1 MGKSSSGNTILGKKA
16 FQTQRSSL
24 SGTTRM
30 TKGRVNDRSVVVI
43 DTPDLFSGQLDH
55 ESLQREINT
64 IVTLSKPGPHVFLL
78 VLQPS
83 KLTHSEEESLS
94 LIQEAF
100 GEGALD
106 FTMALFTHGDQQE
119 ETCFTVSDLSKQVLK
134 KLVNSHY
141 VFHNQT
147 MADHDQVS
155 GLLEKIDQ
163 MVESNGDFYCS
174 TKSNHLQQEVGPP
187 KSIETPPNLRGLQ
200 TRPQQEPQDEKIN
213 FQQTLNRWR
222 RIEKQTN
229 AESLRLVLIGK
240 TGVGKSATG
249 NTIFGQNVFKSSGLM
264 SSVTSKC
271 EKKTMMMGSR
281 QVQII
286 DTPGLFD
293 TDLPEDKIREEIGK
307 CISLSSPGPHVFL
320 LLIAV
325 GRFTKEESETLLM
338 IQDIFGEQAKEYII
352 VGFTRGDV
360 LGEEGMSIEEYLR
373 KGSSEV
379 RKLIDD
385 CGGRYH
391 VFNNKNQD
399 TEHQT
404 TSLLDKVDR
413 MIEKNGGSF
422 YTCEMFQEIERQ
434 IAAKEEKLL
443 LQKLEEISNLYA
455 NTIEG
460 LADSDVKETAGH
472 YEVPIDQDTQG
483 ESGEAEESH
492 GKKGDLFTKG
502 KTIRCSVREMQRSL
516 TSIEKQI
523 FLELTRSYQAI
534 RREAEITHAPEAAK
548 MAEAK
553 PKKKKQWLRC
563 TIS

>member
-1 MGKSSSGNTILGKKA
+1 TSC
-16 FQTQRSSL
+16 
-24 SGTTRM
+24 
-30 TKGRVNDRSVVVI
+30 V
-43 DTPDLFSGQLDH
+43 P
-55 ESLQREINT
+55 
-64 IVTLSKPGPHVFLL
+64 PGP
-78 VLQPS
+78 P
-83 KLTHSEEESLS
+83 
-94 LIQEAF
+94 
-100 GEGALD
+100 
-106 FTMALFTHGDQQE
+106 
-119 ETCFTVSDLSKQVLK
+119 
-134 KLVNSHY
+134 
-141 VFHNQT
+141 
-147 MADHDQVS
+147 
-155 GLLEKIDQ
+155 
-163 MVESNGDFYCS
+163 
-174 TKSNHLQQEVGPP
+174 
-187 KSIETPPNLRGLQ
+187 
-200 TRPQQEPQDEKIN
+200 
-213 FQQTLNRWR
+213 
-222 RIEKQTN
+222 
-229 AESLRLVLIGK
+229 SLRLVLIGK

-360 LGEEGMSIEEYLR
+360 LG
-373 KGSSEV
+373 SSEV

-443 LQKLEEISNLYA
+443 LQKLEEISNLYQ
-455 NTIEG
+455 
-460 LADSDVKETAGH
+460 VVFFF
-472 YEVPIDQDTQG
+472 Y
-483 ESGEAEESH
+483 
-492 GKKGDLFTKG
+492 
-502 KTIRCSVREMQRSL
+502 
-516 TSIEKQI
+516 
-523 FLELTRSYQAI
+523 
-534 RREAEITHAPEAAK
+534 
-548 MAEAK
+548 
-553 PKKKKQWLRC
+553 
-563 TIS
+563 